1 MSNNVYRIDWEKL
14 IQLFLPIS
22 LRKVLVTCLFYSVV
36 YPLKQLHQLF
46 INFRNDRLKRLSY
59 NSQVVYLQKM
69 LNDEFDPF
77 SRQIRIVNN
86 SIDDR
91 RLFYY
96 QHRDKPL
103 YLGKHYFFGEHW
115 SRNYDFLV
123 LIPEDLE
130 LTDVQII
137 QLRNLIEYYKLYSKQ
152 YEIRYESR

>member
-1 MSNNVYRIDWEKL
+1 MNNSIFRIDWDKL
-14 IQLFLPIS
+14 IRLFIPIK
-22 LRKVLVTCLFYSVV
+22 LRNTLIIWFVWSVL

-46 INFRNDRLKRLSY
+46 INFRQERLNRLSY

-77 SRQIRIVNN
+77 SRSIRIMNN

-96 QHRDKPL
+96 QHREKPM
-103 YLGKHYFFGEHW
+103 YFGKHYFYTNNW
-115 SRNYDFLV
+115 TRNYDFLV
-123 LIPEDLE
+123 IIPTDLF

-137 QLRNLIEYYKLYSKQ
+137 QLKNLIEYYKLYSKN